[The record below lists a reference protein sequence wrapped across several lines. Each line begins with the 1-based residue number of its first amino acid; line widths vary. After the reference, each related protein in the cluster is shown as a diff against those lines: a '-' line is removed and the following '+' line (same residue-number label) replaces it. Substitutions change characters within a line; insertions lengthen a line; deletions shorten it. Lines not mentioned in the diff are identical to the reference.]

1 MAGSVP
7 VILEVSP
14 TLGQPPEVYTAISCE
29 TVASLGTC
37 HRASV
42 PVVHGTVLS
51 LEDSVLA
58 FPLILK
64 ATPFQTKRT
73 LHNPFRGIKPL
84 QKARRFPDSRLPLA
98 FFTARFL
105 RVFYQ
110 LEFVEL

>member
-64 ATPFQTKRT
+64 ATPFQ
-73 LHNPFRGIKPL
+73 NQEDFAQSL
-84 QKARRFPDSRLPLA
+84 QGD
-98 FFTARFL
+98 
-105 RVFYQ
+105 
-110 LEFVEL
+110 